1 MVSVNQNTKRRW
13 IHLWFHNQSI
23 NTDSVNA
30 LSIVAYIKLLK
41 GHKEQ
46 CPTLAGSR
54 WLNVKEHLLCARDHA
69 HSQMI
74 PFTETGNLELQFEFM
89 RSERSGIQTKKLKLQ
104 CITLLHPKS
113 FYQGFCN
120 LQTTKYINMK
130 RLTWAP
136 KIKPNSGVQN

>member
-54 WLNVKEHLLCARDHA
+54 WLNVKKHLLCARDHA

-74 PFTETGNLELQFEFM
+74 PLYRDWQSRTTIWIHAFWKIRYSNQ
-89 RSERSGIQTKKLKLQ
+89 KLKLQ